1 MICLVE
7 ISSQQLSLGLKRLE
21 TILSSKKGEITLK
34 HTKDKSEQLIIGK
47 VGTAIF
53 IYNTEPDL
61 IRAFEY
67 EGANALKYNKEEAV
81 KRLFNRAAS
90 NYFGR

>member
-1 MICLVE
+1 MKQFFL
-7 ISSQQLSLGLKRLE
+7 L
-21 TILSSKKGEITLK
+21 KKGELTLK
-34 HTKDKSEQLIIGK
+34 HTNGISEQIIIGK

-67 EGANALKYNKEEAV
+67 EGANALKYNKEKAV
-81 KRLFNRAAS
+81 KWLFNRAAS
-90 NYFGR
+90 NYFRR

>member
-1 MICLVE
+1 MKQFYL
-7 ISSQQLSLGLKRLE
+7 LR
-21 TILSSKKGEITLK
+21 KGEITLK
-34 HTKDKSEQLIIGK
+34 YINGKSEQLIIGK

-67 EGANALKYNKEEAV
+67 EGANALKYDKEEAV
-81 KRLFNRAAS
+81 KWLFNRAAS

>member
-1 MICLVE
+1 MKQFCL
-7 ISSQQLSLGLKRLE
+7 LR
-21 TILSSKKGEITLK
+21 KGEITLK
-34 HTKDKSEQLIIGK
+34 HTNGKSEQLITDK
-47 VGTAIF
+47 AGTAIF

-81 KRLFNRAAS
+81 KWLFNRAAS